1 MPIRTPVRMS
11 EVVRRESWFLRNTS
25 ASRFTVKSEA
35 AAAPIN
41 IIRQMRSAARGACR
55 SVKYVT
61 YASTIPSSQT
71 MPSCSARYEAAS
83 RR

>member
-1 MPIRTPVRMS
+1 MS

-55 SVKYVT
+55 SDRYVT
-61 YASTIPSSQT
+61 YSEHDSFQPDHAVVQRTV
-71 MPSCSARYEAAS
+71 
-83 RR
+83 